1 MKALLVA
8 IGNPLRGDD
17 AVAEATLQLIPPSP
31 GLETLSLAQLT
42 PELSAQISTYDVVV
56 FLDADLLAR
65 KVTLAP
71 VESTPPPPSLTH
83 VSTPEEI
90 LALARSLYAFPGQAL
105 ACRLP
110 ISSLAPGE
118 PLTPQ
123 ARLSAT
129 RAAQLLRQLLRQR
142 IRPAPAAPHPTFFA
156 TTRNRR

>member
-17 AVAEATLQLIPPSP
+17 AVADETLQLIPPSP
-31 GLETLSLAQLT
+31 GLETLSLTQLT
-42 PELSAQISTYDVVV
+42 PELSARIAAYDVVV
-56 FLDADLLAR
+56 FLDADLLAPE
-65 KVTLAP
+65 VTLTP

-90 LALARSLYAFPGQAL
+90 LALARALYAFPGQAL

-110 ISSLAPGE
+110 ITSLAPGE

-123 ARLSAT
+123 ARRSAAQ
-129 RAAQLLRQLLRQR
+129 AAQLLLQTL
-142 IRPAPAAPHPTFFA
+142 A
-156 TTRNRR
+156 